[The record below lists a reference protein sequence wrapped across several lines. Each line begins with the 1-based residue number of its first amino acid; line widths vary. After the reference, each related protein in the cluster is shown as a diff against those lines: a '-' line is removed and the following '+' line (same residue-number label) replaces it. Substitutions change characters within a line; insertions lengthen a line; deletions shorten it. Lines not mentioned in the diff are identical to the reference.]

1 MNKREYYLDSYTTQF
16 NATVVEH
23 LAVDNTPAVVLDK
36 TYFYPTSGG
45 QPFDK
50 GKMNEVA
57 VVNVLIRTKDGAVLH
72 MLQRELKEDQVS
84 AVIDWQRRFDHM
96 QHHTGQHILSQAFI
110 RVAGA
115 HTIGF
120 HMSNASV
127 TIDLDKKELV
137 SDQIK
142 EAEQLANEIIW
153 QNRTVT
159 IRNASTEEAK
169 TLALRKIP
177 TSHNGILRLIDIED
191 FDLTACGG
199 THVAKT
205 GEVGLIKIIKQE
217 KRGDK
222 QRIEFR
228 CGHRAL
234 NDYRQKHAIVVEL
247 STQMTTG
254 GKELNTAVKRLQND
268 NKQVRRQL
276 KKQQAELSRLEAN
289 HLINQG
295 VRLGD
300 TVLVTRVFSGRD
312 LGQMRALGSQLIRH
326 DGVIALLG
334 LAGIRA
340 QLIFCR
346 AAGAPGDMNHLL
358 NTALSELGS
367 HSGGGSETF
376 AQGVG
381 PSADVILVQQAI
393 EAAEKQF
400 LEEIVGMG

>member
-1 MNKREYYLDSYTTQF
+1 MKNRAYYLDSYTTQF
-16 NATVVEH
+16 NATVVER
-23 LAVDNTPAVVLDK
+23 LVMDNTPAVILDK

-50 GKMNEVA
+50 GEMNGVA
-57 VVNVLIRTKDGAVLH
+57 IIDVLVRKEDDAVLH
-72 MLQRELKEDQVS
+72 MLDRELEEDQVS
-84 AVIDWQRRFDHM
+84 AVINWQRRFDHM

-110 RVAGA
+110 QVAGA

-120 HMSNASV
+120 HLSNASV
-127 TIDLDKKELV
+127 TIDLNKKEIM
-137 SDQIK
+137 SNHIE
-142 EAEQLANEIIW
+142 EAEQLANEIVW
-153 QNRTVT
+153 QNRPVTVK
-159 IRNASTEEAK
+159 NVSTEEAK

-177 TSHNGILRLIDIED
+177 ATHNSILRLIDIDD

-199 THVAKT
+199 THVART
-205 GEVGLIKIIKQE
+205 GEIGQIKIIKQE
-217 KRGDK
+217 KRGNK

-247 STQMTTG
+247 STLMTTG
-254 GKELNTAVKRLQND
+254 GTELNTAVKRLQND
-268 NKQVRRQL
+268 NKHARRQL
-276 KKQQAELSRLEAN
+276 KKQQTELSRLEAN

-295 VRLGD
+295 VRFGD
-300 TVLVTRVFSGRD
+300 TVLVTRVFSDRD
-312 LGQMRALGSQLIRH
+312 PGQVRALGSQLIRH

-334 LAGIRA
+334 LAGERA

-346 AAGAPGDMNHLL
+346 AASAPGDMKQLL

-381 PSADVILVQQAI
+381 PSADVTLVQQAI
-393 EAAEKQF
+393 EAAEIQF
-400 LEEIVGMG
+400 LEEKVDIG